1 MGRKLSASDFP
12 PSAELR
18 AEGAVLKGEYVG
30 NREIKTQFG
39 LKTVFKFKVIDA
51 NCEFLKNK
59 VAYEPERGEVVE
71 VMGTTTLTN
80 QLNQAKEGE
89 VITIKYLGLGKKTK
103 GNAPHLFDVE
113 VE

>member
-1 MGRKLSASDFP
+1 
-12 PSAELR
+12 
-18 AEGAVLKGEYVG
+18 
-30 NREIKTQFG
+30 
-39 LKTVFKFKVIDA
+39 VFIFKVVEA

-59 VAYEPERGEVVE
+59 EAYEPEAGEIVE

-80 QLNQAKEGE
+80 QLNQAKPGE
-89 VITIKYLGLGKKTK
+89 VITIKYEGLGKKTK